1 MLCIF
6 HWMLSTTPDKNYGT
20 GYLFALV
27 MGSVRF
33 WSGWVWV
40 RFKPGLSWV
49 LVGFELGSSWVLV
62 KFELGLG
69 QVSDE

>member
-27 MGSVRF
+27 MGSVM
-33 WSGWVWV
+33 V
-40 RFKPGLSWV
+40 GL
-49 LVGFELGSSWVLV
+49 G
-62 KFELGLG
+62 LGLG
-69 QVSDE
+69 QIQVGFVRVAKRSGLPPSFGVSVSVTHH